1 MEPWPTSSSLPER
14 RHLLAQAEAVL
25 AAVRAR
31 PTAYLVGIAGIPGSG
46 KSTLCQTL
54 CMLRPD
60 IVVVP
65 MDGYHLP
72 RSRLDAEGL
81 RRRGAPQTFALAAF
95 RADIRSLRRTRAGLF
110 PQFDHAEQDPR
121 PDAIRVTP
129 AVPLVVIEGLYVLLR
144 EWRLEP
150 LLDLRVFLDCDSDL
164 ATNRVAARHL
174 AAGISATPAAA
185 RARALDNDRTNA
197 LAILADGCRERADIV
212 LRG

>member
-1 MEPWPTSSSLPER
+1 M
-14 RHLLAQAEAVL
+14 
-25 AAVRAR
+25 
-31 PTAYLVGIAGIPGSG
+31 
-46 KSTLCQTL
+46 
-54 CMLRPD
+54 
-60 IVVVP
+60 
-65 MDGYHLP
+65 
-72 RSRLDAEGL
+72 
-81 RRRGAPQTFALAAF
+81 
-95 RADIRSLRRTRAGLF
+95 
-110 PQFDHAEQDPR
+110 
-121 PDAIRVTP
+121 TP